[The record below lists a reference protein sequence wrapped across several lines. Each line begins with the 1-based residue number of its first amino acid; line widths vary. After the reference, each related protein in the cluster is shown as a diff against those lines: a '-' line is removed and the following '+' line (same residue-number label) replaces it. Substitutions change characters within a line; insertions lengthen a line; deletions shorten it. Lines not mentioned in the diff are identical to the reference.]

1 MSYDISLGEPPVRVS
16 RFTEGGTYVI
26 GGSDYAT
33 LNVTYNYSNHF
44 RDYFEGGI
52 WDING
57 IRASKVIP
65 LLAKAVE
72 ALGTERDDDYW
83 KSTEGNAGYALSILL
98 LWARQHPRAKFHVS

>member
-1 MSYDISLGEPPVRVS
+1 MSYNISLGEPPVRVS
-16 RFTEGGTYVI
+16 HFTEGGTYVI

-33 LNVTYNYSNHF
+33 LNVTYNYSSHF
-44 RDYFEGGI
+44 RDYFVEGI
-52 WDING
+52 WGIDG
-57 IRASKVIP
+57 IRASEVIP

-98 LWARQHPRAKFHVS
+98 LWAKQHPRAKFHVS